1 MTKNEDNDINTNTN
15 INQNYHT
22 DILTLNNNDI
32 KPEVNSSINNNH
44 GPNPNNMPIQISQE
58 QNINTNSNII
68 PVKDTQNKDIRV
80 DNFAENNISARNII
94 NNALFSQLSKINVKL
109 LDLDDNLSQKLYKS
123 EKNILP
129 KIDMVDIKLL
139 NQSTSII
146 EFKKYGFGLY
156 VFFLY
161 LIELLVTFAVLF
173 IFAFYYMYCIFY
185 KYYREYEEKY
195 SLFFDYNILSLV
207 SGVQLIKFRKYC
219 IFFFGKNNFLENYK
233 NFDVIYKEYLF
244 TGTIIFIIVF
254 LINFAF
260 MLYFQKIYKLY
271 RIENPEIKNYSL
283 ILSGKSVPYLNKDEN
298 DNDEN
303 ANMNSKKESIKNKII
318 KELDIKDTDINF
330 TFKLSK
336 YYEKM
341 EEFKILKN
349 KKYILQYKVNRNKC
363 CCHGCCCF
371 CGRCFCCCC
380 NKNNYVKKIHN
391 INDKID
397 IIKNEMNDIKIEE
410 ITHKNYISFLRNLT
424 KPSYSNS
431 YFNENIT

>member
-1 MTKNEDNDINTNTN
+1 MEKGDFLDN
-15 INQNYHT
+15 
-22 DILTLNNNDI
+22 
-32 KPEVNSSINNNH
+32 
-44 GPNPNNMPIQISQE
+44 
-58 QNINTNSNII
+58 
-68 PVKDTQNKDIRV
+68 
-80 DNFAENNISARNII
+80 
-94 NNALFSQLSKINVKL
+94 
-109 LDLDDNLSQKLYKS
+109 
-123 EKNILP
+123 
-129 KIDMVDIKLL
+129 
-139 NQSTSII
+139 
-146 EFKKYGFGLY
+146 
-156 VFFLY
+156 
-161 LIELLVTFAVLF
+161 
-173 IFAFYYMYCIFY
+173 
-185 KYYREYEEKY
+185 YE
-195 SLFFDYNILSLV
+195 
-207 SGVQLIKFRKYC
+207 
-219 IFFFGKNNFLENYK
+219 

-254 LINFAF
+254 FFFFSF
-260 MLYFQKIYKLY
+260 MLYLQKVYKLY

-298 DNDEN
+298 DNDEY

-318 KELDIKDTDINF
+318 KELDIKEADINF

-336 YYEKM
+336 YYVKM

>member
-44 GPNPNNMPIQISQE
+44 GPNPNSMPIQISQE

-173 IFAFYYMYCIFY
+173 IFTFYYMYCIFY

-219 IFFFGKNNFLENYK
+219 IFFFRKNNFLENYK

-254 LINFAF
+254 LINFSF
-260 MLYFQKIYKLY
+260 MLYLQKIYKLY
-271 RIENPEIKNYSL
+271 RIENPEINNYSL

-298 DNDEN
+298 GNEEN
-303 ANMNSKKESIKNKII
+303 ANINTRKESIKNKII
-318 KELDIKDTDINF
+318 KEIDIKDADINF

-341 EEFKILKN
+341 EEFKIL
-349 KKYILQYKVNRNKC
+349 
-363 CCHGCCCF
+363 
-371 CGRCFCCCC
+371 
-380 NKNNYVKKIHN
+380 
-391 INDKID
+391 
-397 IIKNEMNDIKIEE
+397 
-410 ITHKNYISFLRNLT
+410 
-424 KPSYSNS
+424 NS
-431 YFNENIT
+431 